1 MTQFI
6 KSNMETNINIAEIL
20 KDKPQGTKLYS
31 PLFGNVYLLGVEDGI
46 IRASHHGKNET
57 LATFY
62 RNGKYFSYPES
73 EPLLF
78 PSKEMNDWSKL
89 VWKKGDVLVSNNCDS
104 HIIFNGFSSV
114 DYTKFEGKHWV
125 SISKKRYISCLTENT
140 QDYHIENNKEAAQTY
155 INTIERKLGG
165 KLNLETLEIE
175 KQLEFKDG
183 DIIVTDA
190 IPDEC
195 YSKCIFILKGDLNT
209 DECHA
214 NSYVFYNVNNN
225 HISFN
230 ITDRNIR
237 DRNIHLATD
246 SEKQQ
251 LFSVLAKEGKAWDAE
266 KKQIVDLKSKIKL
279 KPFDKVLVRDHL
291 SDNWRANLFSHIDK
305 NGEYYC
311 IWASWNYCI
320 PYKDNEH
327 LLGTTNDP
335 K

>member
-1 MTQFI
+1 
-6 KSNMETNINIAEIL
+6 METKLNIIEIL
-20 KDKPQGTKLYS
+20 KDKPKNTKLYT
-31 PLFGNVYLLGVEDGI
+31 PLFGNVYLAYIDIDNDTIEV
-46 IRASHHGKNET
+46 RHHGGIAKFYGRG
-57 LATFY
+57 TFY
-62 RNGKYFSYPES
+62 GYPES
-73 EPLLF
+73 ELLLF
-78 PSKEMNDWSKL
+78 PSKEMRDWSKFA
-89 VWKKGDVLVSNNCDS
+89 WKKGDVLVSNDDDR
-104 HIIFNGFSSV
+104 HIIFNGFSNV
-114 DYTKFEGKHWV
+114 DYTTFEGKHWI
-125 SISKKRYISCLTENT
+125 SINKKRYILCLNVQNT

-190 IPDEC
+190 VPDEY

-214 NSYVFYNVNNN
+214 NSYVFYNINNN

-251 LFSVLAKEGKAWDAE
+251 LFSVLANEDKAWDAE
-266 KKQIVDLKSKIKL
+266 KKQIVDLKSKIEL

-305 NGEYYC
+305 NGC
-311 IWASWNYCI
+311 HHCVWTSWNYCI

>member
-190 IPDEC
+190 VPSLL
-195 YSKCIFILKGDLNT
+195 YSRCIFILKGDLNT
-209 DECHA
+209 SNNSA
-214 NSYVFYNVNNN
+214 NSYVF
-225 HISFN
+225 
-230 ITDRNIR
+230 
-237 DRNIHLATD
+237 
-246 SEKQQ
+246 
-251 LFSVLAKEGKAWDAE
+251 
-266 KKQIVDLKSKIKL
+266 
-279 KPFDKVLVRDHL
+279 
-291 SDNWRANLFSHIDK
+291 
-305 NGEYYC
+305 
-311 IWASWNYCI
+311 
-320 PYKDNEH
+320 
-327 LLGTTNDP
+327 
-335 K
+335 